1 MVETVLNGK
10 KFTVDYDG
18 RKFYIVSIKG
28 TAEEMGYAYGR
39 LMKDELKVMVK
50 DFFGWAAGYIS
61 NNVTQLAQLPRWLRN
76 EIGQSGVAVAKRML
90 DLNYI
95 ITKKYTP
102 QRWDDEF
109 KGVAAG
115 SGISIKTWRRISL
128 IPELLKASCSIGG
141 WWGPATK
148 SGQLIQLRSLDWEEH
163 APISKFPMI
172 TVYHP
177 TEEGSV
183 PFANIAWVGFFG
195 SLTGYSS
202 AKIGVSERLRGGPAD
217 SMTRFGKPWTYAL
230 RDVLQFSKTI
240 DDALNNLN
248 QTNRT
253 CSVYLGIGSGHNN
266 TYRIIEYSE
275 TDFRVYDDKTW
286 HLDSNHPRTAGMFW
300 KAYRDDKPCFRNHFE
315 PNYGQIT
322 PELVYRYVAPRS
334 ETGDS
339 QVIVMDHATNFI
351 YAMYPN
357 PKTSA
362 PGFQRPAIK
371 IDLNPRFNEDW
382 L

>member
-1 MVETVLNGK
+1 
-10 KFTVDYDG
+10 
-18 RKFYIVSIKG
+18 
-28 TAEEMGYAYGR
+28 MGYAYGR

-90 DLNYI
+90 DLNYL

-286 HLDSNHPRTAGMFW
+286 HLDSNHPRTPGMFW
-300 KAYRDDKPCFRNHFE
+300 KVTMSLFRPIETTSPVSAIISSQTMDKLLPSSF
-315 PNYGQIT
+315 IDMSLLALKLAT
-322 PELVYRYVAPRS
+322 LRS
-334 ETGDS
+334 SLWTMP
-339 QVIVMDHATNFI
+339 Q
-351 YAMYPN
+351 
-357 PKTSA
+357 TSSTRCTRT
-362 PGFQRPAIK
+362 QRPLLLASSVRLSRSTSILASMRTGYDLKTYIQTAI
-371 IDLNPRFNEDW
+371 
-382 L
+382 